1 MLQDWVASSIAMA
14 LALGGIYLAW
24 LFYGERSRAVPSYPT
39 ARRVLE
45 HKLYF
50 DELYDAVFYRPA
62 VTLANALR
70 RGVEEPLVEGS
81 IDGAA
86 ASVREAGR
94 TATLL
99 QTGYLRSYAL
109 AVTAGLAVL
118 AVLFVALR

>member
-1 MLQDWVASSIAMA
+1 
-14 LALGGIYLAW
+14 
-24 LFYGERSRAVPSYPT
+24 VPQYPA

-50 DELYDAVFYRPA
+50 DELYDTLFYRPA
-62 VTLANALR
+62 VAVANALR
-70 RGVEEPLVEGS
+70 RGVEKPLVEGS
-81 IDGAA
+81 IDAAA

-94 TATLL
+94 TATIV

-109 AVTAGLAVL
+109 ALTAGLAVL

>member
-1 MLQDWVASSIAMA
+1 MA
-14 LALGGIYLAW
+14 LGLGGIYLAW

-39 ARRVLE
+39 ALRVLE

-62 VTLANALR
+62 VSIANALR

-94 TATLL
+94 TATLV

-109 AVTAGLAVL
+109 ALTAGLAVL